1 MRLTKNYEHVMCIL
15 NVTKG
20 DGLHNHSCYIACE
33 RKEKN
38 DWFCFALCKYC
49 TVPNIFKKPTKLKKT
64 YQTKIQ
70 CPCSWHWNKVFEVA
84 YLVEQVLVLVEG
96 TYSMIDLVVCFA

>member
-1 MRLTKNYEHVMCIL
+1 MRLTKSYEHVMCIL

-49 TVPNIFKKPTKLKKT
+49 TLPNYLKNPQNWRRHIK
-64 YQTKIQ
+64 QKF
-70 CPCSWHWNKVFEVA
+70 S
-84 YLVEQVLVLVEG
+84 VLVVDTEIKCLK
-96 TYSMIDLVVCFA
+96 